1 MEKKVESF
9 FSEKVSIFVLLL
21 VSTLTIIF
29 ASKIYTYEAILSLQ
43 DASNYISLAE
53 NPINYFTVPHQDALR
68 ILPSIFIYLLKFSGL
83 STDNCFKF
91 LTFILFIYLHLKT
104 FFLLKTYGIK
114 NYLALSTIAILFYSS
129 HSVIYTVFNYYQLLD
144 LLTYILIIYFF
155 QLNKKHNLKILFFV
169 SLISIFTKEYLL
181 ILVCATYLKYFIN
194 YKKMNIVLSL
204 LFILLIFTIHYK
216 LASSH
221 NLDLKAGSNIIFMIN
236 SFFGSLDLFIKSII
250 DALIVEKNI
259 FLFMPFSLLIL
270 SRSFIKILINNYAIV
285 LFAIVPLGFSI
296 LLFQNVGN
304 NFFRVFYHG
313 YFIILLLSILFLNKI
328 IINDEISKILF
339 FISPTFF
346 IIDFKFIL
354 QNINQDGFFYFF
366 QETRYNYFSGYFIF
380 NLIIIFIILKNFRN
394 IFLKIQKVI

>member
-1 MEKKVESF
+1 
-9 FSEKVSIFVLLL
+9 
-21 VSTLTIIF
+21 
-29 ASKIYTYEAILSLQ
+29 
-43 DASNYISLAE
+43 
-53 NPINYFTVPHQDALR
+53 
-68 ILPSIFIYLLKFSGL
+68 
-83 STDNCFKF
+83 
-91 LTFILFIYLHLKT
+91 
-104 FFLLKTYGIK
+104 
-114 NYLALSTIAILFYSS
+114 
-129 HSVIYTVFNYYQLLD
+129 
-144 LLTYILIIYFF
+144 
-155 QLNKKHNLKILFFV
+155 
-169 SLISIFTKEYLL
+169 
-181 ILVCATYLKYFIN
+181 
-194 YKKMNIVLSL
+194 MNIVLSL

-346 IIDFKFIL
+346 IIDFIFIL